1 MLVCA
6 DVCVYSMARVH
17 TMQREPQKAVDV
29 YEQVMEAQGS
39 VLGEDSI
46 LCTDTLLQL
55 AEDIATAGC
64 APPPPPLCQSP
75 SFLGTHPQ

>member
-1 MLVCA
+1 
-6 DVCVYSMARVH
+6 MARVH

-64 APPPPPLCQSP
+64 APPARPPALCQSQ
-75 SFLGTHPQ
+75 SFSATHPL

>member
-1 MLVCA
+1 
-6 DVCVYSMARVH
+6 MARVH

-64 APPPPPLCQSP
+64 APAPLPLCQILKLLSDSP
-75 SFLGTHPQ
+75 SVT